1 VRPWSRRRFLGTA
14 AGLLLG
20 GRFPAVTAADVSG
33 SSGDAGETTLF
44 LCGDVMTGRG
54 IDQILPHPCDP
65 RLYEAAMTSAAG
77 YVELAERTNGPIQQ
91 PAAFSYPWGDALE
104 ALEHFRPDHRIINLE
119 TSVTRSADALPKGIN
134 YRMSPENFPV
144 ITAAGIDCCT
154 LANNHVLDWG
164 EAGLIETLNIV
175 QAAGIAVAGAGR
187 NSEEVRRPAVLD
199 NGARGRVLVFAFGC
213 ASSGVP
219 AAWSAGVGNAG
230 VNYLPEC
237 SRQAALRIAEE
248 VQKEKRDGDIIVVSV
263 HWGGN
268 WGYDVPAGQREFARV
283 LIEAN
288 AADIVHGHSSHH
300 PKAMEVHRGRLI
312 LYGCGDFLNDY
323 EGIRGYEAYRDDL
336 VLMYLPR
343 LDSRD
348 GRLLG
353 LEMVPFRIR
362 NFRLN
367 HARTE
372 DAQWLSA
379 TLDRECRR
387 FGGRIEPAGDG
398 MLAFHWD

>member
-1 VRPWSRRRFLGTA
+1 M
-14 AGLLLG
+14 
-20 GRFPAVTAADVSG
+20 
-33 SSGDAGETTLF
+33 LF

-54 IDQILPHPCDP
+54 MDQILPHPCDP
-65 RLYEAAMTSAAG
+65 RLYEEAMTSAAG
-77 YVELAERTNGPIQQ
+77 YVELAERANGTIPQ
-91 PAAFSYPWGDALE
+91 PAAFTYPWGDALE
-104 ALEHFRPDHRIINLE
+104 VLEHYRPDHRIINLE

-144 ITAAGIDCCT
+144 ISAAGIDCCT

-164 EAGLIETLNIV
+164 EAGLIETLNV
-175 QAAGIAVAGAGR
+175 VRAAGIAVAGAGR
-187 NSEEVRRPAVLD
+187 NSGEARRPAVLAS
-199 NGARGRVLVFAFGC
+199 GGGKRVLVFAFGC

-219 AAWSAGVGNAG
+219 AAWSAGAGKAG
-230 VNYLPEC
+230 VNYLPES
-237 SRQAALRIAEE
+237 SREAAVRIAEE
-248 VQKEKRDGDIIVVSV
+248 VHKEKRQGDIIVICV

-268 WGYDVPAGQREFARV
+268 WGYEIPAGQRNFART

-300 PKAMEVHRGRLI
+300 PRAMEVHRGRLI

-323 EGIRGYEAYRDDL
+323 EGIHGYEAYRDDL

-343 LDSRD
+343 LDNRD

-353 LEMVPFRIR
+353 LGMAPFRIR

-367 HARTE
+367 RARAE
-372 DAQWLSA
+372 DMHWLAA

-387 FGGRIEPAGDG
+387 FGGRIEPVGDG
-398 MLAFHWD
+398 MLALHWD